1 MNLSIISLS
10 NFILKWILTM
20 TRVLRTFLIYAIRL
34 LSGAV
39 TLVPANAEMTYA
51 PSLPQFG
58 GNNFQAL
65 EILKF
70 EKAGSDA
77 EKARIAAALAAA
89 DRAANAT
96 VTTNADRLV
105 AAISNYLN
113 VEIARRFSLEILDG
127 TQPSGNF
134 KVGDVTIGYTRSDG
148 ILSLVISDVNG
159 STAIELPVVN

>member
-1 MNLSIISLS
+1 M
-10 NFILKWILTM
+10 
-20 TRVLRTFLIYAIRL
+20 
-34 LSGAV
+34 
-39 TLVPANAEMTYA
+39 PANAEMTYK
-51 PSLPQFG
+51 PMLPQFG
-58 GNNFQAL
+58 GNNLQAL
-65 EILKF
+65 DILKF

-127 TQPSGNF
+127 TEPSGNF
-134 KVGDVTIGYTRSDG
+134 KVGGVTIGYTRSDG

-159 STAIELPVVN
+159 STTIELPVVN